1 MATPSEN
8 VRPRIVFFGTAE
20 FACPALVA
28 LEQDPAFEVVGVVTQ
43 PDRPRGRELK
53 LHPSSVK
60 EAAMHLGLEVLQP
73 EKCRAPEF
81 VERLVALAPACCV
94 VAAYGQI
101 LPPALL
107 DLPSHGCVNIHGS
120 LLPKYRGAAPIQWA
134 LADGEPETGVTLMR
148 MDEGLDTGPM
158 LAWENTPIW
167 PEDDAQTLHD
177 RLATLGADLLVRTL
191 PAFLAGKIVPVVQ
204 PAGGACYARKI
215 TREDGRVDWTL
226 PAEVVA
232 RRIRAFTPWPG
243 AFTFL
248 PTKSRGLLKILS
260 AEPLHREGAAPGTV
274 LKAGP
279 ASLLVACGDG
289 VLQIHEVQ
297 REGGRRLAV
306 DAFLAGF
313 PLETGKRL
321 GGQSSLR

>member
-1 MATPSEN
+1 MPETPEST
-8 VRPRIVFFGTAE
+8 RHRIVLFGTAE

-28 LEQDPAFEVVGVVTQ
+28 LEQDPAFEIVGVVTQ

-53 LHPSSVK
+53 LHPSPVK
-60 EAAMHLGLEVLQP
+60 ETALCLGLEVLQP
-73 EKCRAPEF
+73 AKCRAPEF
-81 VERLVALAPACCV
+81 VARLAALEPACCV

-134 LADGEPETGVTLMR
+134 LADGGTETGVTIMR

-158 LAWENTPIW
+158 LASESTPIW
-167 PEDDAQTLHD
+167 PDDDAQSLHD
-177 RLATLGADLLVRTL
+177 RLATLGADLLVSTL
-191 PAFLAGKIVPVVQ
+191 PGWLAGRIEPVPQ
-204 PAGGACYARKI
+204 PSEGACYARKI
-215 TREDGRVDWTL
+215 TREDGRIDWSL
-226 PAEVVA
+226 PAEMVA

-248 PTKSRGLLKILS
+248 PLESRRLLKVLS
-260 AEPLHREGAAPGTV
+260 AESLGGAGEMPGKL

-279 ASLLVACGDG
+279 ESLLVACGEG
-289 VLQIHEVQ
+289 VLQIQEVQ
-297 REGGRRLAV
+297 REGGRRLAAG
-306 DAFLAGF
+306 AFLAGC
-313 PLETGKRL
+313 PLEVGTRL
-321 GGQSSLR
+321 GE